1 MCIELH
7 EETDGVVAIDLD
19 EKLCGADYDR
29 VTGRLEEIIDERGK
43 IRVLCNMHNFHGW
56 TPQALWK
63 DAKFTF
69 RHRKD
74 VDRVAIV
81 GENRWQHALG
91 FTAKWFTPAEVAYF
105 DHTREDDA
113 RVWVRGT

>member
-19 EKLCGADYDR
+19 EKLCGQGYDR
-29 VTGRLEEIIDERGK
+29 VAGRLEEIIKERGK
-43 IRVLCNMHNFHGW
+43 LRVLCEMHNFRGW
-56 TPQALWK
+56 TPGALWK

-69 RHRKD
+69 KHRKD

-91 FTAKWFTPAEVAYF
+91 TACKWFTPAQVEYF
-105 DHTREDDA
+105 DQSHEDDA
-113 RVWVRGT
+113 RIWVRAA